1 MTTQTIQNRV
11 IEYKQ
16 DIAQLEKVVK
26 AWEEDFKIK
35 EVSKLADACYDAFN
49 NLQMALAKIQNAE
62 EKEKF
67 VRQCYQGTYQFL
79 TFVENKA
86 DTDLCV
92 LLMNKSDEFSKLIKH
107 YSQYCSSIENKYSIE
122 LDSEKNF
129 GASIKSTPR
138 TKTVRRK

>member
-16 DIAQLEKVVK
+16 DIAHLEKVVK
-26 AWEEDFKIK
+26 EWEVDFKIK
-35 EVSKLADACYDAFN
+35 EVSKLADSCYDAFN
-49 NLQMALAKIQNAE
+49 NLQMALAKIQDAE
-62 EKEKF
+62 EKVKF

-79 TFVENKA
+79 AFVENKA
-86 DTDLCV
+86 DVDLCV
-92 LLMNKSDEFSKLIKH
+92 LLMNKSESFSKLIKH
-107 YSQYCSSIENKYSIE
+107 YSKYCSDIENKYSIE
-122 LDSEKNF
+122 LGSEKNF